1 MSNEDLL
8 KSFQVISELENRKIT
23 YEKAISK
30 VEQEIENAGMWYRE
44 AEPIQPTQNLNH
56 YWNKHSLRA
65 LLLFFIL
72 IPVFLLFFNA
82 ISQHIYETF
91 EYEMNS
97 YFATVGSIILAVIS
111 MCIVQVSLFNRM
123 CKKENEAYF
132 SEYHQVQ
139 QHNKQEQEQA
149 EARSNWMRI
158 DRKEDLKDWR
168 SYCYQI
174 DQKLR
179 QLYQAQE
186 IPKTYQGAIAM
197 SLFVSYLQTGRC
209 DTLKECM
216 NKFDDDSAFYQLKGE
231 IEEIIREIGE
241 MKQRLSRELSFTRQ
255 CLNDDL
261 ENVELLVQKNQTQI
275 EQISYNQETQ
285 RLLLAT
291 AFLEEQ

>member
-1 MSNEDLL
+1 MSYDDLL

-82 ISQHIYETF
+82 ISQYIYETF

-158 DRKEDLKDWR
+158 DRKED
-168 SYCYQI
+168 
-174 DQKLR
+174 
-179 QLYQAQE
+179 
-186 IPKTYQGAIAM
+186 
-197 SLFVSYLQTGRC
+197 
-209 DTLKECM
+209 
-216 NKFDDDSAFYQLKGE
+216 
-231 IEEIIREIGE
+231 
-241 MKQRLSRELSFTRQ
+241 
-255 CLNDDL
+255 
-261 ENVELLVQKNQTQI
+261 
-275 EQISYNQETQ
+275 
-285 RLLLAT
+285 
-291 AFLEEQ
+291 

>member
-82 ISQHIYETF
+82 ISQYIYETF

-209 DTLKECM
+209 DTLKERM

>member
-1 MSNEDLL
+1 MSNKDLL

-82 ISQHIYETF
+82 VSQYIYETF

-97 YFATVGSIILAVIS
+97 HFATVGSIILAVIS

-132 SEYHQVQ
+132 SEYHRVQ

-186 IPKTYQGAIAM
+186 IPKTYQGAIAI

>member
-82 ISQHIYETF
+82 VSQYIYETF

-97 YFATVGSIILAVIS
+97 HFATVGSIILAVIS

-216 NKFDDDSAFYQLKGE
+216 NKFDDDSALYQLKGE

>member
-82 ISQHIYETF
+82 VSQYIYETF

-97 YFATVGSIILAVIS
+97 HFATVGSIILAVIS

-197 SLFVSYLQTGRC
+197 SLFGKRGV
-209 DTLKECM
+209 
-216 NKFDDDSAFYQLKGE
+216 
-231 IEEIIREIGE
+231 IGAE
-241 MKQRLSRELSFTRQ
+241 KSNTNRA
-255 CLNDDL
+255 N
-261 ENVELLVQKNQTQI
+261 LL
-275 EQISYNQETQ
+275 
-285 RLLLAT
+285 
-291 AFLEEQ
+291 

>member
-82 ISQHIYETF
+82 VSQYIYETF

-97 YFATVGSIILAVIS
+97 HFATVGSIILAVIS

-216 NKFDDDSAFYQLKGE
+216 NKFDDDSSFYQLKGE

-275 EQISYNQETQ
+275 EQIS
-285 RLLLAT
+285 
-291 AFLEEQ
+291 

>member
-82 ISQHIYETF
+82 ISQYIYETF

-168 SYCYQI
+168 SYCSN
-174 DQKLR
+174 R
-179 QLYQAQE
+179 S
-186 IPKTYQGAIAM
+186 KTT
-197 SLFVSYLQTGRC
+197 S
-209 DTLKECM
+209 
-216 NKFDDDSAFYQLKGE
+216 
-231 IEEIIREIGE
+231 IISGTRNS
-241 MKQRLSRELSFTRQ
+241 KDLSRCNCNVVICILFTDWKMRYAKI
-255 CLNDDL
+255 
-261 ENVELLVQKNQTQI
+261 VY
-275 EQISYNQETQ
+275 EQI
-285 RLLLAT
+285 
-291 AFLEEQ
+291 

>member
-72 IPVFLLFFNA
+72 IPVFLL
-82 ISQHIYETF
+82 
-91 EYEMNS
+91 
-97 YFATVGSIILAVIS
+97 FATVGSIILAVIS

>member
-1 MSNEDLL
+1 
-8 KSFQVISELENRKIT
+8 
-23 YEKAISK
+23 
-30 VEQEIENAGMWYRE
+30 
-44 AEPIQPTQNLNH
+44 
-56 YWNKHSLRA
+56 
-65 LLLFFIL
+65 
-72 IPVFLLFFNA
+72 
-82 ISQHIYETF
+82 
-91 EYEMNS
+91 MNS

-197 SLFVSYLQTGRC
+197 SLFVSYL
-209 DTLKECM
+209 
-216 NKFDDDSAFYQLKGE
+216 
-231 IEEIIREIGE
+231 
-241 MKQRLSRELSFTRQ
+241 
-255 CLNDDL
+255 
-261 ENVELLVQKNQTQI
+261 
-275 EQISYNQETQ
+275 
-285 RLLLAT
+285 
-291 AFLEEQ
+291 

>member
-82 ISQHIYETF
+82 VSQYIYETF

-97 YFATVGSIILAVIS
+97 HFATVGSIILAVIS

-149 EARSNWMRI
+149 EACSNRMRI

-285 RLLLAT
+285 RLLLTT